1 MSTVNPY
8 VFLICLWPVAFLV
21 IWAVWNSFRDSR
33 DEKLVL
39 RSLEWPEVQGKV
51 ISARVAWAHV
61 EVCYE
66 YEVQG
71 IRYTGKYDMSLTSV
85 VPDKYARGATQLNNE
100 ASEDIAHFPPGQ
112 TAIIRYN
119 PLGPEES
126 VFYCSGGSSTAKAAE
141 ADITPEF
148 HTLG

>member
-1 MSTVNPY
+1 
-8 VFLICLWPVAFLV
+8 
-21 IWAVWNSFRDSR
+21 
-33 DEKLVL
+33 
-39 RSLEWPEVQGKV
+39 
-51 ISARVAWAHV
+51 
-61 EVCYE
+61 
-66 YEVQG
+66 
-71 IRYTGKYDMSLTSV
+71 